1 MKSTISTLFLLLV
14 SCFSCLTAN
23 AQRTDTI
30 IQIRPSVVELQ
41 PIFSNP
47 HKEKKYYKK
56 HPRRT
61 SDPIKIDTNVVF
73 TDVLIYYY
81 LDSNEQS
88 EKIPFEPICST
99 SQNDSLLL
107 SQLILK
113 NYKPHSDCIDA
124 HYFGRA
130 YYEITL
136 DEQNNVDTIKIIRK
150 HPCPEE
156 LENIQETFHLIK
168 SIHFYE
174 AKQKSFFLSISTE
187 MKNVSTKNSQS
198 FEKGRE

>member
-1 MKSTISTLFLLLV
+1 MKSTSSTLFLLLV
-14 SCFSCLTAN
+14 SCLTAN

-30 IQIRPSVVELQ
+30 IQKHLSVVELQ

-88 EKIPFEPICST
+88 EKILFEPVCCT
-99 SQNDSLLL
+99 FQNDSLLL

-124 HYFGRA
+124 NYFGRA
-130 YYEITL
+130 YYEIAL
-136 DEQNNVDTIKIIRK
+136 DEQNNLDTIKIIRK

-156 LENIQETFHLIK
+156 LENIQETFDLIK
-168 SIHFYE
+168 SIHFNE
-174 AKQKSFFLSISTE
+174 AKQKSFFLSISTKME
-187 MKNVSTKNSQS
+187 YVSPKNAQS
-198 FEKGRE
+198 LEKGRE